1 MFFLFW
7 LSHSFFIGLGAAV
20 QTYTARQ
27 IGQLNNGLC
36 DPLRIGL
43 KLTFS
48 LSLIVTLIVLLFSD
62 TLFTALIPDIDVK
75 NEAQSYFN
83 WRIWGLSALSL
94 NIIYRAF
101 YNGVKSP
108 YFYLSVLLGT
118 HILNI
123 FLNYGFIFGKMGF
136 PKLAISGA
144 ALASTIS
151 LAFGTIAYTILTRLK
166 FKFRIRIL
174 VTENLSLLKK
184 IITLGF
190 PLGLQELTFASAF
203 MAFTWI
209 VGMLGYIQVAIANV
223 IVTLIIFIWCLSYS
237 FSVTTQTL
245 VSEAFGQSNKSQ
257 LLKGVNSSTKVATL
271 IILVI
276 SIIFAF
282 FTNCL
287 LGLFFESKK
296 IINEAMV
303 PFWIDLSVMWVEALG
318 LNL

>member
-1 MFFLFW
+1 MILKLCMPIFASMLSANLMNLVDVVMISKLGPLSVSAVGYCFFLFW

-108 YFYLSVLLGT
+108 YFYLS
-118 HILNI
+118 IL
-123 FLNYGFIFGKMGF
+123 
-136 PKLAISGA
+136 
-144 ALASTIS
+144 
-151 LAFGTIAYTILTRLK
+151 
-166 FKFRIRIL
+166 
-174 VTENLSLLKK
+174 
-184 IITLGF
+184 
-190 PLGLQELTFASAF
+190 
-203 MAFTWI
+203 
-209 VGMLGYIQVAIANV
+209 
-223 IVTLIIFIWCLSYS
+223 
-237 FSVTTQTL
+237 
-245 VSEAFGQSNKSQ
+245 
-257 LLKGVNSSTKVATL
+257 
-271 IILVI
+271 
-276 SIIFAF
+276 
-282 FTNCL
+282 
-287 LGLFFESKK
+287 
-296 IINEAMV
+296 
-303 PFWIDLSVMWVEALG
+303 
-318 LNL
+318 